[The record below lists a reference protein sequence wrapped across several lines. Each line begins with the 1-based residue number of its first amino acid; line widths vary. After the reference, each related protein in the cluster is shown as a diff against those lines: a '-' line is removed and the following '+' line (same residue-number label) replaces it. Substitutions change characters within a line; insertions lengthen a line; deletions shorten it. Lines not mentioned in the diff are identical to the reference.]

1 MNKLKNI
8 LLFVFAFG
16 LITGCDL
23 LQKTESLPYL
33 GFHDIQGDDT
43 IALHRIPD
51 FRFQNQDSVW
61 ITNETY
67 KDKVYISEFF
77 FTYCPTIC
85 PTVKQN
91 LMRLSSRFEND
102 DRVMILGHA
111 IDYKRDTI
119 PRLKEYADLM
129 GIEGPR
135 WSLVWGPPEDIYT
148 IDSAYLSIAM
158 ENSDA
163 PGGFDHSG
171 LLVMVDKNRHV
182 RSYCYGTDAEA
193 VDKFM
198 DEIDQLLREEY

>member
-1 MNKLKNI
+1 MNRLKNTVLI
-8 LLFVFAFG
+8 LFSLSI
-16 LITGCDL
+16 LWSC
-23 LQKTESLPYL
+23 TESHTPLPIL

-43 IALHRIPD
+43 IALHHIPD
-51 FRFQNQDSVW
+51 FKFMNQDSQW

-67 KDKVYISEFF
+67 ENKVYISEFF

-91 LMRLSSRFEND
+91 LMRLDERYRDD

-111 IDYKRDTI
+111 IDYRRDTI
-119 PRLKEYADLM
+119 PRLKEYAELL
-129 GIEGPR
+129 GIEAPK
-135 WSLVWGPPEDIYT
+135 WSLVWGPPEEIYT
-148 IDSAYLSIAM
+148 IDSAYLSVAL
-158 ENSDA
+158 ENPDA

-193 VDKFM
+193 VDDFM

>member
-1 MNKLKNI
+1 MKHLKSS
-8 LLFVFAFG
+8 LLF
-16 LITGCDL
+16 L
-23 LQKTESLPYL
+23 LGVLLLTACATFQDSEPLPYL

-43 IALHRIPD
+43 IALHKIPD
-51 FRFQNQDSVW
+51 FRFMNQDSVW
-61 ITNETY
+61 ITNATY
-67 KDKVYISEFF
+67 TDKVYISEFF

-91 LMRLSSRFEND
+91 LMRLSERFEND

-111 IDYKRDTI
+111 VDYKRDTI
-119 PRLKEYADLM
+119 PRLKEYADMM

-135 WSLVWGPPEDIYT
+135 WSLVWGPPEEIYT
-148 IDSAYLSIAM
+148 IDSTYLSVAM
-158 ENSDA
+158 ENPDA

-193 VDKFM
+193 VDQFM
-198 DEIDQLLREEY
+198 DEIDKLLREEY